1 MRKAWLPNIQF
12 PNNTYSP
19 PCKGFNKG
27 GPGLVARW
35 VGAVEEWRGENQEL
49 KANRDCRAS
58 SGKLNET
65 LSQKSGVWGI
75 RHGEDDVNPSK

>member
-1 MRKAWLPNIQF
+1 MGR
-12 PNNTYSP
+12 
-19 PCKGFNKG
+19 G
-27 GPGLVARW
+27 GRR
-35 VGAVEEWRGENQEL
+35 VEGGNQEL

>member
-1 MRKAWLPNIQF
+1 M
-12 PNNTYSP
+12 
-19 PCKGFNKG
+19 
-27 GPGLVARW
+27 VARW
-35 VGAVEEWRGENQEL
+35 VGAVEEWRQGEGGDQEL